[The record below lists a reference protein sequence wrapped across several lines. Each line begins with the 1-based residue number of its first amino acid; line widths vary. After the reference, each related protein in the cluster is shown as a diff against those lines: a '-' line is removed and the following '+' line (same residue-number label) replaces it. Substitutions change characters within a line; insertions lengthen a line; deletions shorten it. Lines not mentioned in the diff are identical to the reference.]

1 MLIFEII
8 NSMLCIF
15 ILIVLFVNKE
25 SYNLKSIRNEI
36 NQLKINLKNLSDN
49 EEKTERTIRDEL
61 AKNRGEFSLNA
72 KLGRDDLNSSLN
84 NFREIV
90 TSSMKDISSLQKN
103 QLELVNSRLS
113 GLIQSND
120 QQLFN
125 MRESLEKNLKMIQD
139 DNSSKLEKMRLTVDE
154 RLHDTL
160 EQRLGESFKI
170 VSDRLEMVHKG
181 LGEMQTLAAGVGDLK
196 KVLTNVKTRGIWGE
210 VQLGNILE
218 QVFSIEQYEE
228 NVITKVGSNC
238 RVEYAIKLPG
248 KSDDS
253 RYIFMP
259 IDAKFPLEDYQ
270 RLLDAQEKA
279 DLNGVNEAIKSLE
292 IRIKAEAKDICEK
305 YLDPPNTTD
314 FGIMFLPIEGLY
326 AEVLRIPGLSEIL
339 QKNYRVLIAG
349 PTTIM
354 ALLNSLQMGF
364 RTLTIEKRTSEVWQL
379 LGTVKSDFIKFG
391 DILDKTHKKLQEA
404 SNSIESAATRTRV
417 IQKRLNNVQEIS
429 IDENKMNLED

>member
-15 ILIVLFVNKE
+15 ILIVLFMNKE

-113 GLIQSND
+113 GLIQSNE

-218 QVFSIEQYEE
+218 QVFSREQYEE

-259 IDAKFPLEDYQ
+259 LDAKFPLEDYQ

-292 IRIKAEAKDICEK
+292 IRIRAEAKDICEK

>member
-218 QVFSIEQYEE
+218 QVFSREQYEE

>member
-72 KLGRDDLNSSLN
+72 KLGRDNLNSSLN

-90 TSSMKDISSLQKN
+90 TSSMKDISNLQKN

-113 GLIQSND
+113 GLIQSNE

-181 LGEMQTLAAGVGDLK
+181 LGEMQTLAAGVGDSK

-218 QVFSIEQYEE
+218 QVFSREQYEE

-305 YLDPPNTTD
+305 YLD
-314 FGIMFLPIEGLY
+314 
-326 AEVLRIPGLSEIL
+326 LRI
-339 QKNYRVLIAG
+339 Q
-349 PTTIM
+349 
-354 ALLNSLQMGF
+354 
-364 RTLTIEKRTSEVWQL
+364 RTL
-379 LGTVKSDFIKFG
+379 
-391 DILDKTHKKLQEA
+391 A
-404 SNSIESAATRTRV
+404 
-417 IQKRLNNVQEIS
+417 
-429 IDENKMNLED
+429 

>member
-1 MLIFEII
+1 MLILQII
-8 NSMLCIF
+8 NSILCIF
-15 ILIVLFVNKE
+15 IIVVLFMNRE

-61 AKNRGEFSLNA
+61 AKNRGEFSMNA

-90 TSSMKDISSLQKN
+90 TDSMKDISNLQKN

-113 GLIQSND
+113 GLIQSNE

-139 DNSSKLEKMRLTVDE
+139 DNSLKLEKMRLTVDE
-154 RLHDTL
+154 RLHNTL

-218 QVFSIEQYEE
+218 QVFSKEQYEE
-228 NVITKVGSNC
+228 NVITKKGSSC

-248 KSDDS
+248 KSDND

-270 RLLDAQEKA
+270 RLLDAQENA
-279 DLNGVNEAIKSLE
+279 DINGVNEAIKALDTR
-292 IRIKAEAKDICEK
+292 IRSEAKDICEK

-326 AEVLRIPGLSEIL
+326 AEVLRIPGLSDIL
-339 QKNYRVLIAG
+339 QRNYRVLIAG

-379 LGTVKSDFIKFG
+379 LGIVKNDFVKFG
-391 DILDKTHKKLQEA
+391 DLLDKTQKKLQEA

-417 IQKRLNNVQEIS
+417 IQKKLNNVQEIDM
-429 IDENKMNLED
+429 DENKMNLED

>member
-113 GLIQSND
+113 GLIQSNE

-218 QVFSIEQYEE
+218 QVFSREQYEE

-314 FGIMFLPIEGLY
+314 FGIMFLPVEGLY

>member
-36 NQLKINLKNLSDN
+36 NQLRINLKNLSDN

-90 TSSMKDISSLQKN
+90 TSSMKDISNLQKN

-113 GLIQSND
+113 GLIQSNE

-218 QVFSIEQYEE
+218 QVFSREQYEE